1 MFLQFSYLQNILIW
15 ISFNFLSLGGPTNQK
30 VLTCLSLRMRERVYK
45 TLCGRM
51 IYYPMTPPSHL
62 NQPSLYLVL
71 NQIANLNMIKGLN
84 LILFVNSKN
93 GC

>member
-1 MFLQFSYLQNILIW
+1 MDQPIKKFF
-15 ISFNFLSLGGPTNQK
+15 F
-30 VLTCLSLRMRERVYK
+30 VLSLRMKERVYK

-84 LILFVNSKN
+84 LILFVNSKH